1 MKGLYKVVKNLI
13 NADDAI
19 ELANK
24 IEKCEHL
31 RPCNQVENSMSIY
44 TFPPCNILLGSLCD
58 VISKKAGKKLK
69 PAYSFARVYKK
80 GNILIPHKDRPSCEY
95 SVTIN
100 LKQSHQW
107 AIYMNKKPV
116 FQNVGDGV
124 IYKGCEIEHSRK
136 EFEGDNYVQIFL
148 HYVDSEGPY
157 SNYAFD
163 MHNIDERTLTL
174 LFARPNSHLT
184 EHVIIPDVLNTEEC
198 DSLTHNNFQMSD
210 GYTGNDITKTNTKV
224 RKSKV
229 FWIPMTVSW
238 SSLYERILK
247 TVGECND
254 KIYKFDLSR
263 MAENLQYTEYEESY
277 QGHYDWHY
285 DVGRDTLD
293 SGRKLSVVIQ
303 LSNPSEYEGGEL
315 HIICGDDK
323 EYNIA
328 PKEKGTM
335 ILFPSYLRH
344 RVTPVTKGKRCSL
357 VTWINGPPF
366 R

>member
-13 NADDAI
+13 DSEEAAILAD
-19 ELANK
+19 K
-24 IEKCEHL
+24 IQKCEYL
-31 RPCNQVENSMSIY
+31 RPCDQVKDSLSIY
-44 TFPPCNILLGSLCD
+44 TFPPCNILLGSLCEK
-58 VISKKAGKKLK
+58 ISKNTGKNLK
-69 PAYSFARVYKK
+69 PAYSFARVYRK
-80 GNILIPHKDRPSCEY
+80 GNVLTPHKDRPSCEY

-100 LKQSHQW
+100 LKQTHPW
-107 AIYMNKKPV
+107 AIYMGKKPII
-116 FQNVGDGV
+116 QSVGDGV

-136 EFEGDNYVQIFL
+136 PFEGDEYVQIFL
-148 HYVDSEGPY
+148 HYVDSDGPHV
-157 SNYAFD
+157 NFAFD
-163 MHNIDERTLTL
+163 MHNIQEKTVTC

-184 EHVIIPDVLNTEEC
+184 EFIATPNALTNEEC
-198 DSLTHNNFQMSD
+198 DKLTKNEFEMTD
-210 GYTGNDITKTNTKV
+210 AFTGDCQLTPKV
-224 RKSKV
+224 RKSKI
-229 FWIPMTVSW
+229 FWIPMIESW
-238 SSLYERILK
+238 RTLYEKILV

-254 KIYKFDLSR
+254 RIFKFDLTR

-277 QGHYDWHY
+277 QGHYSWHY
-285 DVGRDTLD
+285 DVGGNQID
-293 SGRKLSVVIQ
+293 SGRKLSIVVQ
-303 LSNPSEYEGGEL
+303 LSDPSEYEGGEL

-335 ILFPSYLRH
+335 IIFPSYLRH